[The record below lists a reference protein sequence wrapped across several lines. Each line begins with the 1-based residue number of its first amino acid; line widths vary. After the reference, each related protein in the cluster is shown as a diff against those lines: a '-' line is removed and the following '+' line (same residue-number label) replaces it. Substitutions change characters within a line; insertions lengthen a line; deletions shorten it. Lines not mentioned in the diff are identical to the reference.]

1 MKCITI
7 TSKEGRQCSVVVQC
21 RATQQGRV
29 AAAQGLGAATVFD
42 RGGMFVGLFGVLSW
56 HM

>member
-1 MKCITI
+1 
-7 TSKEGRQCSVVVQC
+7 VVVQC

>member
-1 MKCITI
+1 MTQ
-7 TSKEGRQCSVVVQC
+7 RSVVVQC
-21 RATQQGRV
+21 RAAQQGRV
-29 AAAQGLGAATVFD
+29 AAVQGLGAAAVFN